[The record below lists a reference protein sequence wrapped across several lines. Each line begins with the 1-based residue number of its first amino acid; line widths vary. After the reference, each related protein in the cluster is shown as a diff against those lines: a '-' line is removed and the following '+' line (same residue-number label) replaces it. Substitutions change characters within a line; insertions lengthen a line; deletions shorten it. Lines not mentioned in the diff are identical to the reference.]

1 VITMFELKYKTPFVW
16 TEAVLDN
23 FDAFLID
30 HAAAEKKASG
40 MAMSMLSH
48 YPDREKLVKAMINLS
63 IEEMTHFRQVVKI
76 LYDRGLAPG
85 ADTKDEYV
93 NQFRKHFRKGTSEYM
108 LDRLLIGGIIE
119 ARGCERFGLVA
130 QALPEGNMKNFYH
143 AIAESEAGHHELFV
157 DLAREYFDGQ
167 IVEQRML
174 QLLDAEAEII
184 SVLPHTAALH

>member
-1 VITMFELKYKTPFVW
+1 MFELKYKTPFIW
-16 TEAVLDN
+16 TEAVLAD
-23 FDAFLID
+23 FDLFLID

-76 LYDRGLAPG
+76 LYERGLAPG
-85 ADTKDEYV
+85 SDTKDEYV

-157 DLAREYFDGQ
+157 NLANDYFPTD
-167 IVEQRML
+167 IVEQRMAE
-174 QLLDAEAEII
+174 LLDAEADII
-184 SVLPHTAALH
+184 AKLPHTAALH

>member
-1 VITMFELKYKTPFVW
+1 MFKLRYQTPFSW
-16 TEAVLDN
+16 TEAVLED

-93 NQFRKHFRKGTSEYM
+93 NQFRKHFRKGTAEYM

-130 QALPEGNMKNFYH
+130 QALPEGNMKNFYY
-143 AIAESEAGHHELFV
+143 AIAESEAGHQELFV
-157 DLAREYFDGQ
+157 DLAKEYFPEALVSTRLD
-167 IVEQRML
+167 E
-174 QLLDAEAEII
+174 LLDAEAAIAKSI
-184 SVLPHTAALH
+184 PHTSALH